1 MDEQGSTIEGA
12 FGHPGE
18 PAVGSAESDG
28 TVTARPDTTSG
39 SGPGDEG
46 KEPNMFEHEASEEAP
61 AASLVGSLAA
71 FSLSE
76 ILSMLASTKQTGELH
91 VVSDAVDGKLWLADG
106 ELSNAH
112 VGAATTIGQAVF
124 ELACVVEG
132 WFYITVG
139 VVSSSGQPTV
149 PVGAVLNEVRPQVEE
164 WREIRRD
171 VPFEAIVT
179 LAPEP
184 PGQDIQIRND
194 QWRVLATVGS
204 GDLSVKEVL
213 DRIGDDQ
220 IGGLRT
226 LRDLHSAGLIQLHS
240 ESAADEHRAPVL
252 GLPVEP
258 LVHADGAISSLPAPP
273 VPPIPDPT
281 LASEVD
287 LDGAPPPPPESVTA
301 AGQDQPGGLAQVT
314 IMPPPIADD
323 PWSPSVDSGT
333 TGGNGVA

>member
-1 MDEQGSTIEGA
+1 MDEQASTIDGA
-12 FGHPGE
+12 FGQPSE
-18 PAVGSAESDG
+18 PPVASSESDRSAMPAQG
-28 TVTARPDTTSG
+28 PTSW
-39 SGPGDEG
+39 SGPSAEG
-46 KEPNMFEHEASEEAP
+46 KEPNMFEHQSSEEAP

-71 FSLSE
+71 FTLSD

-132 WFYITVG
+132 WFYFTVG

-149 PVGAVLNEVRPQVEE
+149 PVGAVLNEVRPQVDE
-164 WREIRRD
+164 WWEIRHD
-171 VPFEAIVT
+171 IPLEAVVT

-184 PGQDIQIRND
+184 PGQDIQIRTD
-194 QWRVLATVGS
+194 QWRVLTTVGTS
-204 GDLSVKEVL
+204 GLSVKEVL

-226 LRDLHSAGLIQLHS
+226 LRDLQSAGLVELHGGS
-240 ESAADEHRAPVL
+240 DSDGHRAPVL
-252 GLPVEP
+252 GLPIEARID
-258 LVHADGAISSLPAPP
+258 ADNEISSLPAPP
-273 VPPIPDPT
+273 VPPIPAPSVSDD
-281 LASEVD
+281 VD
-287 LDGAPPPPPESVTA
+287 LGGTPPPPPESVTDA
-301 AGQDQPGGLAQVT
+301 DDGRQDGLAQVS

-323 PWSPSVDSGT
+323 PWSPSVDSST
-333 TGGNGVA
+333 TGSNGVA